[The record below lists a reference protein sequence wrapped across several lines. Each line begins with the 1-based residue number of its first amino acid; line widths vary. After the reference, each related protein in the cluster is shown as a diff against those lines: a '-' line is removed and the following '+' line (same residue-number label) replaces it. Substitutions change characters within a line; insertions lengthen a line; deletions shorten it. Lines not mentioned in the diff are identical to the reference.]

1 MTASNLNI
9 KDLVT
14 AVEQWADEKGL
25 FQADGKAQFTKT
37 VEETGEIA
45 SAICRGDKELLK
57 DSIGDVT
64 VTLIILARIYGMT
77 LDDCLEQAYNEI
89 AGRKG
94 KMIDGIF
101 VKEEDL

>member
-1 MTASNLNI
+1 MNMDT
-9 KDLVT
+9 LVT
-14 AVEQWADEKGL
+14 AIEKWADAKGL

-45 SAICRGDKELLK
+45 SAICRNDMELLK

-64 VTLIILARIYGMT
+64 VTLIILAQIYGMT
-77 LDDCLEQAYNEI
+77 IDECLEQAYNEI
-89 AGRKG
+89 KDRTG
-94 KMIDGIF
+94 KTVNGIF